1 MQSVENPGSKQLILI
16 ADDKQGNR
24 ELLRAILEHAS
35 YAVVEAA
42 DGDEAIL
49 MASVASPH
57 LIILDIHMPKK
68 DGFGVIRELRRDP
81 DFRALP
87 IMALTASASLDE
99 QDRIIGSGFDACLV
113 KPIGPA
119 RLRDAVGF
127 LIACQISHLKYWC
140 EEYGSG
146 RASSSCSEVRP
157 DRFLSVLPR
166 ETGFQRFPR
175 GRG

>member
-1 MQSVENPGSKQLILI
+1 MQLVENRGLRQVILI
-16 ADDKQGNR
+16 ADDKQSNR
-24 ELLRAILEHAS
+24 ELLRTILEHAS

-49 MASVASPH
+49 MASEASPN

-68 DGFGVIRELRRDP
+68 DGFGVISELRRDP

-119 RLRDAVGF
+119 RLRHAVGS
-127 LIACQISHLKYWC
+127 LLQA
-140 EEYGSG
+140 
-146 RASSSCSEVRP
+146 R
-157 DRFLSVLPR
+157 SV
-166 ETGFQRFPR
+166 T
-175 GRG
+175 